1 MTDENPRYS
10 IGVDLGGTNLR
21 AAAIDSTGRMLGKVA
36 GQTQLSAGPDAV
48 VRDMVAAIVKL
59 RSEFGEDRLAGVG
72 IGSPGIIVMET
83 GMIME
88 MPNLPGFEGFPL
100 RDRVNRALGAPVI
113 LENDANAAA
122 LGEKWVGAGKDVDD
136 LILLTL
142 GTGIGGG
149 IIHRGEIMHGAVGMA
164 GELGHIRVVPNG
176 NPCACGNCGCLEKH
190 ASATAVVTLARLMS
204 LGSDLSAEEVCRL
217 AAAGNPRARE
227 VWRVAGQ
234 ALGAALVSLINIFN
248 PPLVL
253 LSGGMLG
260 AWDFF
265 APAMLEEVRQY
276 RYVWR
281 NSPAR
286 IEKAMLGNE
295 AGLYGAARLGLG

>member
-1 MTDENPRYS
+1 MTEQNPRYS

-48 VRDMVAAIVKL
+48 VRDMVAAIVEL
-59 RSEFGEDRLAGVG
+59 RAGFGEDRLAGVG

-88 MPNLPGFEGFPL
+88 TPNLPGFEGFPL

-190 ASATAVVTLARLMS
+190 ASATAVATMARLMG
-204 LGSDLSAEEVCRL
+204 LGSDLTAEDVCRL
-217 AAAGNPRARE
+217 AEAGNPRARE

-265 APAMLEEVRQY
+265 APAMLDEVRQY
-276 RYVWR
+276 CYVWR

-286 IEKAMLGNE
+286 IEKALLGNE

>member
-1 MTDENPRYS
+1 MTEQNPRYS

-59 RSEFGEDRLAGVG
+59 RSEFGEDRRAGVG

-88 MPNLPGFEGFPL
+88 TPNLPGFEGFPL

-149 IIHRGEIMHGAVGMA
+149 GIHRGEIMHGAVGMA

-190 ASATAVVTLARLMS
+190 ASATAVVTMARLMG
-204 LGSDLSAEEVCRL
+204 LGSDLTAEDVCRL

-248 PPLVL
+248 PR
-253 LSGGMLG
+253 
-260 AWDFF
+260 WFC
-265 APAMLEEVRQY
+265 
-276 RYVWR
+276 
-281 NSPAR
+281 
-286 IEKAMLGNE
+286 
-295 AGLYGAARLGLG
+295 